1 MSPHLKPYDAA
12 LAPEVNL
19 NCSIVNTALIEK
31 YSLSAKWILNPENG
45 LSMLDQTSPEKLCS
59 VYRMVRILHAH
70 YIKRKRLLANGLE
83 QKKEDIHNLKSGTH
97 FIFIK
102 YLLIVCDSFSNRRNT
117 FHPEV
122 IMARVKQLQWLMD
135 DIPLSKVTK

>member
-1 MSPHLKPYDAA
+1 MSPHLKPYDVA

-83 QKKEDIHNLKSGTH
+83 QKKEQLKIRH
-97 FIFIK
+97 
-102 YLLIVCDSFSNRRNT
+102 T
-117 FHPEV
+117 FH
-122 IMARVKQLQWLMD
+122 IH
-135 DIPLSKVTK
+135 